1 MTWKQLQQ
9 RQFLLTAASF
19 GLAFLPEAVYFWN
32 KFLTDNY
39 KLTDKSGNQPVL
51 DDDIESTLLST
62 HPVKAT
68 VVLDVPTMGCVA
80 CVNKVDSS
88 IRSCAFSTNI
98 RQERSWLKDGKGGL
112 AELIVTAK
120 NSDEIHK
127 IAEEV
132 VVTLGNAGFQC
143 KVQSIDLNAD

>member
-1 MTWKQLQQ
+1 MQQ
-9 RQFLLTAASF
+9 QQVLLTAVSF

-32 KFLTDNY
+32 KFLTQNF
-39 KLTDKSGNQPVL
+39 KQTDKSGNQPVL
-51 DDDIESTLLST
+51 DDDIGSSLLSA
-62 HPVKAT
+62 HPLKAT
-68 VVLDVPTMGCVA
+68 VVLDVPAMGCVA

-88 IRSCAFSTNI
+88 IRSCSFSSNI
-98 RQERSWLKDGKGGL
+98 RQERSWLKDGKGGV
-112 AELIVTAK
+112 AELIVSAK

-143 KVQSIDLNAD
+143 KVQSIDLNSD